1 LGKEE
6 IVRRIRRPVEFA
18 KQAFADRRWLSRSR
32 MLKEIQSF
40 EGIIENRTIHSQVT
54 LSRPDG
60 KREEDME

>member
-1 LGKEE
+1 M
-6 IVRRIRRPVEFA
+6 EFA